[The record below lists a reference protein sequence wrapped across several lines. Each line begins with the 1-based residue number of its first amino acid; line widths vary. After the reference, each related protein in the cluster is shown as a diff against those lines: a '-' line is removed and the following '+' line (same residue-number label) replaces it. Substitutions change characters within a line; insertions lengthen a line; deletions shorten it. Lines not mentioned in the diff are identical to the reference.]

1 MKKISLLFASVIF
14 LSLILFCFSC
24 KKEDPDIVFPIVKIL
39 GENPMEILLNSEF
52 DDPGAEY
59 WDNIAVYSTR
69 VDSDLDENKIG
80 SYEVAYI
87 VLDEAGNETIA
98 TRTVNVIVDQ
108 LSFESNYNVSDTISS
123 GPNEGIHNYTSA
135 ITASALSIN
144 KLLLSNFAGLG
155 ISYVAIVEFEKYGL
169 LTIPQQLLSENQDSL
184 SGNGMFAKDGKSI
197 HLEFTI
203 AYNDGSGTDIG
214 KATFTKTE

>member
-24 KKEDPDIVFPIVKIL
+24 KKEDPDIVFPIVEIL

-197 HLEFTI
+197 HLEFSI
-203 AYNDGSGTDIG
+203 AYKDGSGTDIC
-214 KATFTKTE
+214 KATYVKIE

>member
-24 KKEDPDIVFPIVKIL
+24 KKEDPDIVFPIVEIL

-108 LSFESNYNVSDTISS
+108 TAFESNYSVSDTIFS
-123 GPNEGIHNYTSA
+123 GPNEGIHNYNSA
-135 ITASALSIN
+135 ITASALSRN

-169 LTIPQQLLSENQDSL
+169 LTISQQLLSENQDSL